1 MSEQRNYF
9 AELASIDVS
18 KHVEKKGR
26 FSYLSWSWAV
36 DQLLKKCP
44 DATWQVVRFDG
55 LPYMKTEVGYF
66 VEVEVTVNNIT
77 RSQIHP
83 VLDNYNKPIAKPT
96 SFQIN
101 TSIQRCL
108 AKAIALHGLGLYI
121 YSGEDIPRDD
131 EPKQPNKQQST
142 VPEQEQQRQAQVA
155 NEQRIQAI
163 HAQIRELSEVY
174 GMLFEETKATVKQSL
189 GIQTFKGITVQQA
202 SNVQRTI
209 TSWLNDA
216 KANQQKSQQAGG

>member
-1 MSEQRNYF
+1 MSETKNYF
-9 AELASIDVS
+9 AELAVIDVS

-36 DQLLKKCP
+36 DQLLKKYP

-121 YSGEDIPRDD
+121 YSGEDIPHDD
-131 EPKQPNKQQST
+131 EPKQAAKQLDN
-142 VPEQEQQRQAQVA
+142 VPKQEQARQAEVA
-155 NEQRIQAI
+155 NEQRIKAI
-163 HAQIRELSEVY
+163 HVQIRELSEVY
-174 GMLFEETKATVKQSL
+174 NMSFEETKKTVKQSL
-189 GIQTFKGITVQQA
+189 GIQSFKGMTVQQA
-202 SNVQRTI
+202 SQLQKTI
-209 TSWLNDA
+209 TSWLNEA
-216 KANQQKSQQAGG
+216 KEKQQQAQ

>member
-1 MSEQRNYF
+1 MNETKNYF
-9 AELASIDVS
+9 AELAVIDVS

-36 DQLLKKCP
+36 DQLLKKYP

-121 YSGEDIPRDD
+121 YSGEDIPHDD
-131 EPKQPNKQQST
+131 EPKQAAKQLDN
-142 VPEQEQQRQAQVA
+142 VLKQEQARQAEVV
-155 NEQRIQAI
+155 NEQRIKAI
-163 HAQIRELSEVY
+163 HVQIRELSEVY
-174 GMLFEETKATVKQSL
+174 NMSFEETKNTVKQSL
-189 GIQTFKGITVQQA
+189 GIQSFKGMTVQQA
-202 SNVQRTI
+202 SQLQKTI
-209 TSWLNDA
+209 TSWLNEA
-216 KANQQKSQQAGG
+216 KEKQQQAQ

>member
-1 MSEQRNYF
+1 MSEQKNYF
-9 AELASIDVS
+9 TELASIDVT

-44 DATWQVVRFDG
+44 DATWRVVRFDG
-55 LPYMKTEVGYF
+55 LPYQKTEIGYF

-83 VLDNYNKPIAKPT
+83 VLDNYNKPIATPT

-121 YSGEDIPRDD
+121 YSGEDIPQDD
-131 EPKQPNKQQST
+131 EPKQTSKQQSI
-142 VPEQEQQRQAQVA
+142 VPEKEQERQAQVA

-174 GMLFEETKATVKQSL
+174 DMPFEETKSTVKQSL

-202 SNVQRTI
+202 SHVQKTI

-216 KANQQKSQQAGG
+216 KVNQQKAQ

>member
-1 MSEQRNYF
+1 MSEQKNYF

-44 DATWQVVRFDG
+44 NATWQVVRFDG
-55 LPYMKTEVGYF
+55 LPYLKTEVGYF

-83 VLDNYNKPIAKPT
+83 VLDNYNKPIATPT

-121 YSGEDIPRDD
+121 YSGEDIPQDD
-131 EPKQPNKQQST
+131 EPKQTSKQQSI
-142 VPEQEQQRQAQVA
+142 VPEKEQERQAQVA

-174 GMLFEETKATVKQSL
+174 DMPFEETKATVKQSL

-216 KANQQKSQQAGG
+216 KANQQKAQ

>member
-1 MSEQRNYF
+1 MSETKNYF
-9 AELASIDVS
+9 AELAVIDVS

-36 DQLLKKCP
+36 DQLLKKYP

-66 VEVEVTVNNIT
+66 VEVEVTVNNIA

-121 YSGEDIPRDD
+121 YSGEDIPQDD
-131 EPKQPNKQQST
+131 EPKQAAKQLDN
-142 VPEQEQQRQAQVA
+142 VPKQEQARQAEVA
-155 NEQRIQAI
+155 NEQRIKAI
-163 HAQIRELSEVY
+163 HVQIRELSEVY
-174 GMLFEETKATVKQSL
+174 NMSFEETKNTVKQSL
-189 GIQTFKGITVQQA
+189 GIQSFKGMTVQQA
-202 SNVQRTI
+202 SQLQKTI
-209 TSWLNDA
+209 TSWLNEA
-216 KANQQKSQQAGG
+216 KEKQQQAQ

>member
-1 MSEQRNYF
+1 MSETKNYF
-9 AELASIDVS
+9 AELAVIDVS

-36 DQLLKKCP
+36 DQLLKKYP

-121 YSGEDIPRDD
+121 YSGEDIPHDD
-131 EPKQPNKQQST
+131 EPKHAAKQLDN
-142 VPEQEQQRQAQVA
+142 VPQQERARQAEVA
-155 NEQRIQAI
+155 NEQRIKAI
-163 HAQIRELSEVY
+163 HVQIRELSEVY
-174 GMLFEETKATVKQSL
+174 NMSFEETKNTVKQSL
-189 GIQTFKGITVQQA
+189 GIQSFKGMTVQQA
-202 SNVQRTI
+202 SQLQKTI
-209 TSWLNDA
+209 TSWLNEA
-216 KANQQKSQQAGG
+216 KEKQQQAQ

>member
-1 MSEQRNYF
+1 MNEIKNYF

-36 DQLLKKCP
+36 DQLLKKHP

-121 YSGEDIPRDD
+121 YSGEDIPQDD
-131 EPKQPNKQQST
+131 EPKQAAKQLDN
-142 VPEQEQQRQAQVA
+142 VPQQEQARQTEIA
-155 NEQRIQAI
+155 NEQRIKAI
-163 HAQIRELSEVY
+163 YVQIRELSEVY
-174 GMLFEETKATVKQSL
+174 NMPFEETKNTVKQSL
-189 GIQTFKGITVQQA
+189 GIQTFKGMTVQQA
-202 SNVQRTI
+202 SQLQKTI
-209 TSWLNDA
+209 TSWLNEA
-216 KANQQKSQQAGG
+216 KEKQQQAQ

>member
-1 MSEQRNYF
+1 MNEQKNYF

-26 FSYLSWSWAV
+26 FGYLSWSWAV

-44 DATWQVVRFDG
+44 NATWRVVRFDG
-55 LPYMKTEVGYF
+55 LPYLKTEVGYF

-83 VLDNYNKPIAKPT
+83 VLDNYNKPIATPT

-121 YSGEDIPRDD
+121 YSGEDIPQDD
-131 EPKQPNKQQST
+131 EPKQTSKQQSI
-142 VPEQEQQRQAQVA
+142 VPEKEQERQAQVA

-174 GMLFEETKATVKQSL
+174 DMPFEETKATVKQSL

-216 KANQQKSQQAGG
+216 KAKQQKAQ

>member
-1 MSEQRNYF
+1 MSETKNYF
-9 AELASIDVS
+9 AELAVIDVS

-36 DQLLKKCP
+36 DQLLKKYP

-121 YSGEDIPRDD
+121 YSGEDIPHDD
-131 EPKQPNKQQST
+131 EPKQAAKQPDN
-142 VPEQEQQRQAQVA
+142 VPQQEQARQAEVA
-155 NEQRIQAI
+155 NEQRIKAI
-163 HAQIRELSEVY
+163 HVQIRELSEVY
-174 GMLFEETKATVKQSL
+174 NMSFEETKNTVKQSL
-189 GIQTFKGITVQQA
+189 GIQSFKGMTVQQA
-202 SNVQRTI
+202 SQLQKTI
-209 TSWLNDA
+209 TSWLNEA
-216 KANQQKSQQAGG
+216 KEKQQQAQ

>member
-1 MSEQRNYF
+1 MSEPKNYF
-9 AELASIDVS
+9 TELASIDVS

-44 DATWQVVRFDG
+44 DATWRVARFDG
-55 LPYMKTEVGYF
+55 LPYLKTEVGYF

-83 VLDNYNKPIAKPT
+83 VLDNYNKPIATPT

-121 YSGEDIPRDD
+121 YSGEDIPQDD
-131 EPKQPNKQQST
+131 EPKQTSKQQSI
-142 VPEQEQQRQAQVA
+142 VPEKEQERQAQVA

-174 GMLFEETKATVKQSL
+174 DMPFEETKTTVKQSL

-216 KANQQKSQQAGG
+216 KANQQKAQ

>member
-1 MSEQRNYF
+1 MSETKNYF
-9 AELASIDVS
+9 AELAVIDVS

-36 DQLLKKCP
+36 DQLLKKYP

-108 AKAIALHGLGLYI
+108 AKSIALHGLGLYI
-121 YSGEDIPRDD
+121 YSGEDIPQDD
-131 EPKQPNKQQST
+131 EPKQAAKQLDN
-142 VPEQEQQRQAQVA
+142 VPKQEQARQAEVA
-155 NEQRIQAI
+155 NEQRIKAI
-163 HAQIRELSEVY
+163 HVQIRELSEVY
-174 GMLFEETKATVKQSL
+174 NMSFEETKNTVKQSL
-189 GIQTFKGITVQQA
+189 GIQSFKGMTVQQA
-202 SNVQRTI
+202 SQLQKTI
-209 TSWLNDA
+209 TSWLNEA
-216 KANQQKSQQAGG
+216 KEKQQQAQ

>member
-1 MSEQRNYF
+1 MSETKNYF
-9 AELASIDVS
+9 AELAVIDVS

-36 DQLLKKCP
+36 DQLLKKYP

-121 YSGEDIPRDD
+121 YSGEDIPHDD
-131 EPKQPNKQQST
+131 ESKQAAKQLDIPKQ
-142 VPEQEQQRQAQVA
+142 EQARQAEVA
-155 NEQRIQAI
+155 NEQRIKAI
-163 HAQIRELSEVY
+163 HVQIRELSEVY
-174 GMLFEETKATVKQSL
+174 NMSFEETKNTVKQSL
-189 GIQTFKGITVQQA
+189 GIQSFKGMTMQQA
-202 SNVQRTI
+202 SQLQKTI
-209 TSWLNDA
+209 TSWLNEA
-216 KANQQKSQQAGG
+216 KEKQQQAQ

>member
-1 MSEQRNYF
+1 MSETKNYF
-9 AELASIDVS
+9 AELAVIDVS

-36 DQLLKKCP
+36 DQLLKKYP

-121 YSGEDIPRDD
+121 YSGEDIPHDD
-131 EPKQPNKQQST
+131 EPKQAAKQLDN
-142 VPEQEQQRQAQVA
+142 VPKQEQARQAEVA
-155 NEQRIQAI
+155 NEQRIKAI
-163 HAQIRELSEVY
+163 HVQIRELSEVY
-174 GMLFEETKATVKQSL
+174 NMSFEETKNTVKQSL
-189 GIQTFKGITVQQA
+189 GIQSFKGMTVQQA
-202 SNVQRTI
+202 SQLQKTI
-209 TSWLNDA
+209 TSWLNEA
-216 KANQQKSQQAGG
+216 KEKQQQAQ

>member
-1 MSEQRNYF
+1 MSETKNYF
-9 AELASIDVS
+9 AELAVIDVS

-36 DQLLKKCP
+36 DQLLKKYP

-121 YSGEDIPRDD
+121 YSGEDIPHDD
-131 EPKQPNKQQST
+131 EPKQVAKQLDN
-142 VPEQEQQRQAQVA
+142 VPQQERARQAEVA
-155 NEQRIQAI
+155 NEQRIKAI
-163 HAQIRELSEVY
+163 HVQIRELSEVY
-174 GMLFEETKATVKQSL
+174 NMSFEETKNTVKQSL
-189 GIQTFKGITVQQA
+189 GIQSFKGMTVQQA
-202 SNVQRTI
+202 SQLQKTI
-209 TSWLNDA
+209 TSWLNEA
-216 KANQQKSQQAGG
+216 KEKQQQAQ

>member
-1 MSEQRNYF
+1 MSESKNYF
-9 AELASIDVS
+9 TELASIDVS

-36 DQLLKKCP
+36 DQLLKKHP
-44 DATWQVVRFDG
+44 DATWRVVRFDG

-83 VLDNYNKPIAKPT
+83 VLDNYNKPITKPT

-121 YSGEDIPRDD
+121 YSGEDIPQDD
-131 EPKQPNKQQST
+131 DPKTPRNRANNIPSE
-142 VPEQEQQRQAQVA
+142 EQKRRAELA
-155 NEQRIQAI
+155 NEQIWKNNNNVCV
-163 HAQIRELSEVY
+163 IRSCQKRSNTPDCYIGRSGGEKKER
-174 GMLFEETKATVKQSL
+174 F
-189 GIQTFKGITVQQA
+189 ITN
-202 SNVQRTI
+202 SN
-209 TSWLNDA
+209 
-216 KANQQKSQQAGG
+216 

>member
-1 MSEQRNYF
+1 MSEQKNYF
-9 AELASIDVS
+9 TELASIDVT

-44 DATWQVVRFDG
+44 DATWRVVRFDG
-55 LPYMKTEVGYF
+55 LPYLKTEIGYF

-83 VLDNYNKPIAKPT
+83 VLDNYNKPIATPT

-121 YSGEDIPRDD
+121 YSGEDIPQDD
-131 EPKQPNKQQST
+131 EPKQTSKQQSI
-142 VPEQEQQRQAQVA
+142 VPEKEQERQAQVA

-163 HAQIRELSEVY
+163 HAQIRELSEAY
-174 GMLFEETKATVKQSL
+174 GMPFEETKATVKQSL

-202 SNVQRTI
+202 SHVQRTI
-209 TSWLNDA
+209 TSWLNDV
-216 KANQQKSQQAGG
+216 KANQQKAQ

>member
-1 MSEQRNYF
+1 MSETKNYF
-9 AELASIDVS
+9 AELAVIDVS

-36 DQLLKKCP
+36 DQLLKKYP
-44 DATWQVVRFDG
+44 YATWQVVRFDG

-121 YSGEDIPRDD
+121 YSGEDIPHDD
-131 EPKQPNKQQST
+131 EPKQAAKQLDN
-142 VPEQEQQRQAQVA
+142 VPKQEQARQAEVA
-155 NEQRIQAI
+155 NEQRIKAI
-163 HAQIRELSEVY
+163 HVQIRELSEVY
-174 GMLFEETKATVKQSL
+174 NMSFEETKNTVKQSL
-189 GIQTFKGITVQQA
+189 GIQSFKGMTVQQA
-202 SNVQRTI
+202 SQLQKTI
-209 TSWLNDA
+209 TSWLNEA
-216 KANQQKSQQAGG
+216 KEKQQQAQ

>member
-1 MSEQRNYF
+1 MSETKNYF
-9 AELASIDVS
+9 AELAVIDVS

-36 DQLLKKCP
+36 DQLLKKYP

-121 YSGEDIPRDD
+121 YSGEDIPQDD
-131 EPKQPNKQQST
+131 EPKQAAKQLDNI
-142 VPEQEQQRQAQVA
+142 PKQERARQAEVA
-155 NEQRIQAI
+155 NEQRIKAI
-163 HAQIRELSEVY
+163 HVQIRELSEVY
-174 GMLFEETKATVKQSL
+174 NMSFEETKNTVKQSL
-189 GIQTFKGITVQQA
+189 GIQSFKGMTVQQA
-202 SNVQRTI
+202 SQLQKTI
-209 TSWLNDA
+209 TAWLNEA
-216 KANQQKSQQAGG
+216 KEKQQQAQ

>member
-1 MSEQRNYF
+1 MSETKNYF
-9 AELASIDVS
+9 AELAVIDVS

-36 DQLLKKCP
+36 DQLLKKYP

-121 YSGEDIPRDD
+121 YSGEDIPHDD
-131 EPKQPNKQQST
+131 EPKQAAKQLDN
-142 VPEQEQQRQAQVA
+142 VPQQEQARQAEVA
-155 NEQRIQAI
+155 NEQRIKAI
-163 HAQIRELSEVY
+163 HVQIRELSEVY
-174 GMLFEETKATVKQSL
+174 NMSFEETKNTVKQSL
-189 GIQTFKGITVQQA
+189 GIQSFKGMTVQQA
-202 SNVQRTI
+202 SQLQKTI
-209 TSWLNDA
+209 RSWLNEA
-216 KANQQKSQQAGG
+216 KEKQQQAQ

>member
-1 MSEQRNYF
+1 MSETKNYF
-9 AELASIDVS
+9 AELAVIDVS

-36 DQLLKKCP
+36 DQLLKKYP

-121 YSGEDIPRDD
+121 YSGEDIPHDD
-131 EPKQPNKQQST
+131 EPKQAAKQLDNVPQQEQARQAEVANKQ
-142 VPEQEQQRQAQVA
+142 
-155 NEQRIQAI
+155 RIKAI
-163 HAQIRELSEVY
+163 HVQIRELSEVY
-174 GMLFEETKATVKQSL
+174 NMSFEETKNTVKQSL
-189 GIQTFKGITVQQA
+189 GIQSFKEMTVQQA
-202 SNVQRTI
+202 SQLQKTI
-209 TSWLNDA
+209 TSWLNEA
-216 KANQQKSQQAGG
+216 KEKQQQAQ

>member
-1 MSEQRNYF
+1 MNETKNYF
-9 AELASIDVS
+9 TELASIDVS

-36 DQLLKKCP
+36 DQLLKKHH

-96 SFQIN
+96 PFQIN

-121 YSGEDIPRDD
+121 YSGEDIPQDD
-131 EPKQPNKQQST
+131 EPKIDS
-142 VPEQEQQRQAQVA
+142 VPQQEQARQAEVV
-155 NEQRIQAI
+155 NEQRIKAI
-163 HAQIRELSEVY
+163 HVQIRELSEVY
-174 GMLFEETKATVKQSL
+174 NMPFEETKNTVKQSL
-189 GIQTFKGITVQQA
+189 GIQSFKGMTVQQA
-202 SNVQRTI
+202 SQLQKTI
-209 TSWLNDA
+209 TSWLNEA
-216 KANQQKSQQAGG
+216 KEKQQQAQ

>member
-1 MSEQRNYF
+1 MSETKNYF
-9 AELASIDVS
+9 AELAVIDVS

-36 DQLLKKCP
+36 DQLLKKYP

-121 YSGEDIPRDD
+121 YSGEDIPQDD
-131 EPKQPNKQQST
+131 ELKQAAKQIDN
-142 VPEQEQQRQAQVA
+142 VPQQERARQAEVA
-155 NEQRIQAI
+155 NEQRIKAI
-163 HAQIRELSEVY
+163 HVQIRELSEVY
-174 GMLFEETKATVKQSL
+174 NMSFEETKNTVKQSL
-189 GIQTFKGITVQQA
+189 GIQSFKGMTVQQA
-202 SNVQRTI
+202 SQLQKTI
-209 TSWLNDA
+209 TSWLNEA
-216 KANQQKSQQAGG
+216 KEKQQQAQ

>member
-1 MSEQRNYF
+1 MSETKNYF
-9 AELASIDVS
+9 AELAVIDVS

-36 DQLLKKCP
+36 DQLLKKYP

-121 YSGEDIPRDD
+121 YSGEDIPHDD
-131 EPKQPNKQQST
+131 EPKQAAKQLDN
-142 VPEQEQQRQAQVA
+142 VLKQEQARQAEVA
-155 NEQRIQAI
+155 NEQRIKAI
-163 HAQIRELSEVY
+163 HVQIRELSEVY
-174 GMLFEETKATVKQSL
+174 NMSFEETKNTVKQSL
-189 GIQTFKGITVQQA
+189 GIQSFKGMTVQQA
-202 SNVQRTI
+202 SQLQKTI
-209 TSWLNDA
+209 TSWLNEA
-216 KANQQKSQQAGG
+216 KEKQQQA

>member
-1 MSEQRNYF
+1 MSETKNYF
-9 AELASIDVS
+9 AELAVIDVS

-36 DQLLKKCP
+36 DQLLKKYP

-121 YSGEDIPRDD
+121 YSGEDIPQDD
-131 EPKQPNKQQST
+131 ELKQAAKQLDNIPKQ
-142 VPEQEQQRQAQVA
+142 EQARQAEVA
-155 NEQRIQAI
+155 NEQRIKAI
-163 HAQIRELSEVY
+163 HVQIRELSEVY
-174 GMLFEETKATVKQSL
+174 NMSFEETKNTVKQSL
-189 GIQTFKGITVQQA
+189 GIQSFKGMTVQQA
-202 SNVQRTI
+202 SQLQKTI
-209 TSWLNDA
+209 TSWLNEA
-216 KANQQKSQQAGG
+216 KEKQQQA

>member
-1 MSEQRNYF
+1 MSETKNYF
-9 AELASIDVS
+9 AELAVIDVS

-36 DQLLKKCP
+36 DQLLKKYP

-121 YSGEDIPRDD
+121 YSGEDIPHDD
-131 EPKQPNKQQST
+131 EPKQADKQLDN
-142 VPEQEQQRQAQVA
+142 VPKQEQARQAEVA
-155 NEQRIQAI
+155 NEQRIKAI
-163 HAQIRELSEVY
+163 HVQIRELSEVY
-174 GMLFEETKATVKQSL
+174 NMSFEETKNTVKQSL
-189 GIQTFKGITVQQA
+189 GFQSFKGMTVQQA
-202 SNVQRTI
+202 SQLQKTI
-209 TSWLNDA
+209 TSWLNEA
-216 KANQQKSQQAGG
+216 KKKQQQAQ

>member
-1 MSEQRNYF
+1 MSEIKNYF
-9 AELASIDVS
+9 AELAVIDVS

-36 DQLLKKCP
+36 DQLLKKYP

-121 YSGEDIPRDD
+121 YSGEDIPQDD
-131 EPKQPNKQQST
+131 EPKQAAKQLDN
-142 VPEQEQQRQAQVA
+142 VPQQEQARQAEIA
-155 NEQRIQAI
+155 NEQRIKAI
-163 HAQIRELSEVY
+163 HVQIRELSEVY
-174 GMLFEETKATVKQSL
+174 NMSFEETKNTVKQSL
-189 GIQTFKGITVQQA
+189 GIQSFKGITVQQA
-202 SNVQRTI
+202 SQLQKTI
-209 TSWLNDA
+209 TSWLNEA
-216 KANQQKSQQAGG
+216 KEKQQQAQQAGD

>member
-1 MSEQRNYF
+1 MNEIKNYF

-36 DQLLKKCP
+36 DQLLKKHP
-44 DATWQVVRFDG
+44 DATWQVVRFGG

-121 YSGEDIPRDD
+121 YSGEDIPQDD
-131 EPKQPNKQQST
+131 EPKQVAKQLDNVSQH
-142 VPEQEQQRQAQVA
+142 EQARQTEVA
-155 NEQRIQAI
+155 NEQRIKAI
-163 HAQIRELSEVY
+163 HVQIRELSEVY
-174 GMLFEETKATVKQSL
+174 NMPFEETKNTVKQSL
-189 GIQTFKGITVQQA
+189 GIQTFKGMTVQQA
-202 SNVQRTI
+202 SQLQKTI
-209 TSWLNDA
+209 TSWLNEA
-216 KANQQKSQQAGG
+216 KEKQQQAQ

>member
-1 MSEQRNYF
+1 MSEQKNYF
-9 AELASIDVS
+9 TELASIDVT

-44 DATWQVVRFDG
+44 DATWRVVRFDG
-55 LPYMKTEVGYF
+55 LPYLKTEVGYF

-121 YSGEDIPRDD
+121 YSGEDIPQDD
-131 EPKQPNKQQST
+131 EPKPISKQQSI
-142 VPEQEQQRQAQVA
+142 VPVKEQERQAQVA

-163 HAQIRELSEVY
+163 HAQIRELSEEY
-174 GMLFEETKATVKQSL
+174 DMPFEETKATVKQSL

-216 KANQQKSQQAGG
+216 KANQQKAQRVGG

>member
-1 MSEQRNYF
+1 MNEIKNYF

-36 DQLLKKCP
+36 DQLLKKHP

-66 VEVEVTVNNIT
+66 VEVEVTVNNIK

-121 YSGEDIPRDD
+121 YSGEDIPQDD
-131 EPKQPNKQQST
+131 EPKQSDN
-142 VPEQEQQRQAQVA
+142 VPLQENAGQTEVA
-155 NEQRIQAI
+155 NEQRIKAI
-163 HAQIRELSEVY
+163 HVQIRELSEVY
-174 GMLFEETKATVKQSL
+174 NMPFEETKNTVKQSL
-189 GIQTFKGITVQQA
+189 GIQSFKGMTVQQA
-202 SNVQRTI
+202 SQLQKTI
-209 TSWLNDA
+209 TSWLNEA
-216 KANQQKSQQAGG
+216 KEKQQQAQ

>member
-1 MSEQRNYF
+1 MNETKNYF
-9 AELASIDVS
+9 AELAVIDVS

-36 DQLLKKCP
+36 DQLLKKHP
-44 DATWQVVRFDG
+44 DTTWQVVRFDG

-121 YSGEDIPRDD
+121 YSGEDIPQDD
-131 EPKQPNKQQST
+131 EPKQAAKQLDNVPLQEKAGQS
-142 VPEQEQQRQAQVA
+142 EVA
-155 NEQRIQAI
+155 NEQRIKAI
-163 HAQIRELSEVY
+163 HVQIRELSEVY
-174 GMLFEETKATVKQSL
+174 NMPFEETKNTVKQSL
-189 GIQTFKGITVQQA
+189 GIQSFKGMTVQQA
-202 SNVQRTI
+202 SQLQKTI
-209 TSWLNDA
+209 TSWLNEA
-216 KANQQKSQQAGG
+216 KEKQQQAQ

>member
-1 MSEQRNYF
+1 MSEQKNYF
-9 AELASIDVS
+9 TELASIDVS

-26 FSYLSWSWAV
+26 FNYLSWSWAV

-44 DATWQVVRFDG
+44 NATWKVVRFDG
-55 LPYMKTEVGYF
+55 LPYLKTEIGYF

-83 VLDNYNKPIAKPT
+83 VLDNYNKPIATPT

-121 YSGEDIPRDD
+121 YSGEDIPQDD
-131 EPKQPNKQQST
+131 EPKQTSKQQSI
-142 VPEQEQQRQAQVA
+142 VPEKEQERQVQVA

-163 HAQIRELSEVY
+163 HAQIRELSEAY
-174 GMLFEETKATVKQSL
+174 GMPFEETKATVKQSL

-202 SNVQRTI
+202 SHVQRTI
-209 TSWLNDA
+209 TSWLNDV
-216 KANQQKSQQAGG
+216 KANQQKAQ

>member
-1 MSEQRNYF
+1 MSETKNYF
-9 AELASIDVS
+9 AELAVIDVS

-36 DQLLKKCP
+36 DQLLKKYP

-121 YSGEDIPRDD
+121 YSGEDIPHDD
-131 EPKQPNKQQST
+131 EPKQATKQLDN
-142 VPEQEQQRQAQVA
+142 VPKQEQARQAEVA
-155 NEQRIQAI
+155 NEQRIKAI
-163 HAQIRELSEVY
+163 HVQIRELSEVY
-174 GMLFEETKATVKQSL
+174 NMSFEETKNTVKQSL
-189 GIQTFKGITVQQA
+189 GIQSFKGMTVQQA
-202 SNVQRTI
+202 SQLQKTI
-209 TSWLNDA
+209 TSWLNEA
-216 KANQQKSQQAGG
+216 KEKQQQAQ

>member
-1 MSEQRNYF
+1 MSETKNYF
-9 AELASIDVS
+9 AELAVIDVS

-36 DQLLKKCP
+36 DQLLKKHP
-44 DATWQVVRFDG
+44 DATWRVVRFDG

-121 YSGEDIPRDD
+121 YSGEDIPQDD
-131 EPKQPNKQQST
+131 EPKQVAKQLDN
-142 VPEQEQQRQAQVA
+142 VPQQERARQAEVA
-155 NEQRIQAI
+155 NEQRIKAI
-163 HAQIRELSEVY
+163 HVQIRELSEVY
-174 GMLFEETKATVKQSL
+174 NMSFEETKNTVKQSL
-189 GIQTFKGITVQQA
+189 GIQSFKGMTVQQA
-202 SNVQRTI
+202 SQLQKTI
-209 TSWLNDA
+209 TSWLNEA
-216 KANQQKSQQAGG
+216 KEKQQQAQ

>member
-1 MSEQRNYF
+1 MNEQKNYF

-121 YSGEDIPRDD
+121 YSGEDIPQDD
-131 EPKQPNKQQST
+131 EPKQTSKQQSI
-142 VPEQEQQRQAQVA
+142 VPEKEQERQAQVA

-174 GMLFEETKATVKQSL
+174 DMPFEETKSTVKQSL

-202 SNVQRTI
+202 SHVQKTI

-216 KANQQKSQQAGG
+216 KANQQKAQ

>member
-1 MSEQRNYF
+1 MSETKNYF
-9 AELASIDVS
+9 AELAVIDVS

-36 DQLLKKCP
+36 DQLLKKYP

-96 SFQIN
+96 PFQIN

-121 YSGEDIPRDD
+121 YSGEDIPQDD
-131 EPKQPNKQQST
+131 EPKIDS
-142 VPEQEQQRQAQVA
+142 VPQQEQARQAEVA
-155 NEQRIQAI
+155 NEQRIKAI
-163 HAQIRELSEVY
+163 HVQIRELSEVY
-174 GMLFEETKATVKQSL
+174 NMSFEETKNTVKQSL
-189 GIQTFKGITVQQA
+189 GIQSFKGMTVQQA
-202 SNVQRTI
+202 SQLQKTI
-209 TSWLNDA
+209 TSWLNEA
-216 KANQQKSQQAGG
+216 KGKQQQAQ

>member
-1 MSEQRNYF
+1 MSETKNYF
-9 AELASIDVS
+9 AELAVIDVS

-36 DQLLKKCP
+36 DQLLKKHP
-44 DATWQVVRFDG
+44 DATWQVVRFGG

-121 YSGEDIPRDD
+121 YSGEDIPHDD
-131 EPKQPNKQQST
+131 KPKQAAKQLDN
-142 VPEQEQQRQAQVA
+142 VPKQEQARQAEVA
-155 NEQRIQAI
+155 NEQRIKAI
-163 HAQIRELSEVY
+163 HVQIRELSEVY
-174 GMLFEETKATVKQSL
+174 NMSFEETKNTVKQSL
-189 GIQTFKGITVQQA
+189 GIQSFKGMTVQQA
-202 SNVQRTI
+202 SQLQKTI
-209 TSWLNDA
+209 TSWLNEA
-216 KANQQKSQQAGG
+216 KEKQQQAQ

>member
-1 MSEQRNYF
+1 MNETKNYF
-9 AELASIDVS
+9 AELAVIDVS

-36 DQLLKKCP
+36 DQLLKKYP

-121 YSGEDIPRDD
+121 YSGEDIPHDD
-131 EPKQPNKQQST
+131 EPKQAAKQLDN
-142 VPEQEQQRQAQVA
+142 VPKQEQARQAEVA
-155 NEQRIQAI
+155 NEQRIKAI
-163 HAQIRELSEVY
+163 HVQIRELSEVY
-174 GMLFEETKATVKQSL
+174 NMSFEETKNTVKQSL
-189 GIQTFKGITVQQA
+189 GIQSFKGMTVQQA
-202 SNVQRTI
+202 SQLQKTI
-209 TSWLNDA
+209 TSWLNEA
-216 KANQQKSQQAGG
+216 KEKQQQAQ